1 MASYLKKN
9 RLTEDT
15 LKALI
20 RQLLSA
26 LLYCHRLGVIHR
38 DIKLQNVMLSRNGD
52 INSLK
57 LIDFGL
63 SAHSYQKTAMS
74 QAMGTAMYLAPE
86 VIFGEYDEKVDIW
99 SVGVLVYYM
108 LNGVPPFPGRDPREV
123 YENIV
128 AAASINYAPKIQ
140 GASEEVGQAD
150 PAQ

>member
-1 MASYLKKN
+1 M
-9 RLTEDT
+9 
-15 LKALI
+15 
-20 RQLLSA
+20 
-26 LLYCHRLGVIHR
+26 IHR
-38 DIKLQNVMLSRNGD
+38 DIKLQNIMLSREGD

-63 SAHSYQKTAMS
+63 SAQASVKKTAMS

-140 GASEEVGQAD
+140 GASDEVPIAHPAERPLGQD
-150 PAQ
+150 AQV